1 MQNYE
6 LLAVLPGTL
15 SEAEVQPSVEK
26 VKQVIT
32 ENGGTGLEFNDMGKS
47 RLSYPIRHI
56 RYGYFYV
63 GRFQAE
69 PESVSKIQ
77 QKLKLLPELL
87 RSLISKY
94 NPQTHKEGKI
104 IFAHV
109 IAEKAPVEERTF
121 DEVAANVATHAPAKV
136 KVEEVEEPV
145 VEAVVAEETV
155 VTEAK
160 PEVEVETEKTE
171 TEKPAAPA
179 KKATRGR
186 KPKVTL
192 DDIDKKLDEILDID
206 LEKV

>member
-6 LLAVLPGTL
+6 LLAIFPGTL
-15 SEAEVQPSVEK
+15 SESEVQPSVEK
-26 VKQVIT
+26 VQQVIA
-32 ENGGTGLEFNDMGKS
+32 ENGAAGLEFRDMGKS
-47 RLSYPIRHI
+47 RLAYPIRHI

-63 GRFQAE
+63 ARFQAE
-69 PESVSKIQ
+69 QEVINKIQ
-77 QKLKLLPELL
+77 QKLKLMPELL

-104 IFAHV
+104 VFAHV

-121 DEVAANVATHAPAKV
+121 AEVSANVRSV
-136 KVEEVEEPV
+136 KVEQPAEATEKVVEEIEITPEPV
-145 VEAVVAEETV
+145 VETKAEAEV
-155 VTEAK
+155 KTEA
-160 PEVEVETEKTE
+160 
-171 TEKPAAPA
+171 EKPVEPV

-186 KPKVTL
+186 KPKVSL